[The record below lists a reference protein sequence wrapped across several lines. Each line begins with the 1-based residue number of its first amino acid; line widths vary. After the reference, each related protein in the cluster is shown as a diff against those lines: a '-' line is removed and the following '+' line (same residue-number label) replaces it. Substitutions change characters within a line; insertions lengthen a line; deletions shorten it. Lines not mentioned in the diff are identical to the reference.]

1 MTRDELY
8 EVIRSLEDA
17 LNTLNYKFEGGIDRD
32 NPDEIVEI
40 DDQLTHAARQLIQGA
55 ERLFRPTL

>member
-8 EVIRSLEDA
+8 GVILSLEDA
-17 LNTLNYKFEGGIDRD
+17 LNTLNDRFEAGIDRD

-40 DDQLTHAARQLIQGA
+40 DSELMHAGRQLLIGA